1 MEEEVGFEPTERSH
15 VRRFSRPLQSTALA
29 LLRAIVSDVL
39 LYYQFKI
46 NCQEHFLNYLH
57 DFKILST
64 CYSIAMENQSNI
76 AIRKTST
83 LKLIVLSVITFGIWW
98 YIWLW
103 KLITDINNLYPQKGK
118 CIHRYNWF
126 CMLIGLDIISI
137 ILDLKG
143 IQKEFIINIADILWA
158 IINLILTLQ
167 ILKNIERYV
176 KEKFDIAIT
185 HNVFGWLFFGSFY
198 VNYKINRL
206 NISIQDGINRKITQ
220 MKLFKIEPLIIS
232 KIKQIFK
239 I

>member
-1 MEEEVGFEPTERSH
+1 
-15 VRRFSRPLQSTALA
+15 
-29 LLRAIVSDVL
+29 
-39 LYYQFKI
+39 
-46 NCQEHFLNYLH
+46 
-57 DFKILST
+57 
-64 CYSIAMENQSNI
+64 MENQSNI

-83 LKLIVLSVITFGIWW
+83 LKLIVLSLITFGIWW

-118 CIHRYNWF
+118 RIHRYNWF
-126 CMLIGLDIISI
+126 CMLIGLDIISV

-158 IINLILTLQ
+158 IINLLLTLQ
-167 ILKNIERYV
+167 ILKNIERYI
-176 KEKFDIAIT
+176 KEKFDIVIT

-220 MKLFKIEPLIIS
+220 MKLFKPEPLIFS
-232 KIKQIFK
+232 KIKQILNK
-239 I
+239 LKK